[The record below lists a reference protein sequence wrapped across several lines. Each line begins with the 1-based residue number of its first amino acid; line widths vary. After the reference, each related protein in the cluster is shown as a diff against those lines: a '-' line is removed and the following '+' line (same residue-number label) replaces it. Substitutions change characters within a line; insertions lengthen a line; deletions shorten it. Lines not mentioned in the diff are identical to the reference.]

1 MLQMA
6 SECVTQRCALSPRRL
21 GNQVPKN
28 PKGREH
34 RPLPEKITDLSADVL
49 DGTIRLPKFQRD
61 FVWTR
66 QQVLDLLDS
75 IARGYPIGSFLL
87 WKSAVNLASESTI
100 AGLAVETRD
109 DGEETAYLLD
119 GCQRLS
125 TICGALHWEP
135 DGDPESFWNLV
146 YDLED
151 ERFLHRH
158 DLADPPASQV
168 PLRLLD
174 TPAVYFPRLNDLS
187 PELQMRART
196 LFERITG
203 YEVAVVTLQAT
214 PLSEVGRIFERV
226 NTRGTPLATVE
237 LVRAATW
244 RPDFDLLDEIDGI
257 RDALARKHYGLID
270 RKLVLRA
277 IAAAAGKGFTTAN
290 VEELPFLDT
299 LALRSA
305 VSAIHEAARRAV
317 DFLTTE
323 IGTPTAEALPYANQF
338 AVVVELFRQVPRPT
352 SAQYVAMRGWFWRT
366 ALTSYYDGWNT
377 RKMVADLA
385 AIERFRQGAKI
396 IDVQCPPLSTRLW
409 TADQY
414 RRDSA
419 RTKALALMLAAA
431 GPLDLRTGA
440 RIDSGRALAMTNDM
454 QFHHF
459 FPKAWLMRQGTPY
472 EEANLLANIVML
484 TAISNQA
491 VTDYPPAAYL
501 KEEIDFCGEAEM
513 RVDWKACWSP
523 PGPRCGDAG
532 RLQGIRG
539 GARRDAPRMG
549 ERPDRRAAS
558 RGRTRCRRSGS
569 HPARRDGRGRGHQH
583 G

>member
-1 MLQMA
+1 
-6 SECVTQRCALSPRRL
+6 VPRNL
-21 GNQVPKN
+21 
-28 PKGREH
+28 KGREH
-34 RPLPEKITDLSADVL
+34 RPLPEKITDLAADVL
-49 DGTIRLPKFQRD
+49 EGTIRLPKFQRG

-87 WKSAVNLASESTI
+87 WKSPFNLASESSI
-100 AGLAVETRD
+100 AGLGVETFD
-109 DGEETAYLLD
+109 DGEETTYLLD

-125 TICGALHWEP
+125 TICGALHWEHN
-135 DGDPESFWNLV
+135 GDPESFWNLV
-146 YDLED
+146 YDLEE

-158 DLADPPASQV
+158 DLTDPPTSQV
-168 PLRLLD
+168 PLRLLN
-174 TPAVYFPRLNDLS
+174 TPSIFFPRLNDLS
-187 PELQMRART
+187 PELQARAGT

-203 YEVAVVTLQAT
+203 YEVATVVLQAT

-244 RPDFDLLDEIDGI
+244 RPDFDLLDEIDAI
-257 RDALARKHYGLID
+257 RDALARKHYGRID
-270 RKLVLRA
+270 RKLLLRA

-290 VEELPFLDT
+290 IEELPFLDT
-299 LALRSA
+299 SPLRSA
-305 VSAIHEAARRAV
+305 VGATLEAARRAV

-352 SAQYVAMRGWFWRT
+352 SAQYAALRGWFWWT
-366 ALTSYYDGWNT
+366 ALTGYYDGWNSK
-377 RKMVADLA
+377 KMAADLA
-385 AIERFRQGAKI
+385 AIGRFRDGARQ

-414 RRDSA
+414 RRDGA

-454 QFHHF
+454 QYHHF
-459 FPKAWLMRQGTPY
+459 FPKAWLMRHETPF

-491 VTDYPPAAYL
+491 VADYPPAAYL
-501 KEEIDFCGEAEM
+501 KDEIDFCGETEM
-513 RVDWKACWSP
+513 RRRLESLLVSPQAFDAAMQGDYKAFVAARAETLLAWAN
-523 PGPRCGDAG
+523 D
-532 RLQGIRG
+532 LTG
-539 GARRDAPRMG
+539 GL
-549 ERPDRRAAS
+549 RAAEELGANDPEVIL
-558 RGRTRCRRSGS
+558 RGETVEVTDTSS
-569 HPARRDGRGRGHQH
+569 DD
-583 G
+583 

>member
-1 MLQMA
+1 MEMRYATLRSTFA
-6 SECVTQRCALSPRRL
+6 ATGDWVPR
-21 GNQVPKN
+21 N

-34 RPLPEKITDLSADVL
+34 RPLPEKITDLAADVL

-87 WKSAVNLASESTI
+87 WKSTVNLASESTI
-100 AGLAVETRD
+100 ADLAVEARD
-109 DGEETAYLLD
+109 DDEDTTYLLD

-135 DGDPESFWNLV
+135 TGDPESFWNLV
-146 YDLED
+146 YDLEE

-158 DLADPPASQV
+158 DLEEPPASQV

-203 YEVAVVTLQAT
+203 YEVAVVTLQST

-244 RPDFDLLDEIDGI
+244 QPDFDLLDEIDGI
-257 RDALARKHYGLID
+257 RDVLARKHYALID

-277 IAAAAGKGFTTAN
+277 IAAAAGKGFTIAN

-299 LALRSA
+299 VTLRSA
-305 VSAIHEAARRAV
+305 VGAVSDAARRAV

-352 SAQYVAMRGWFWRT
+352 SAQYAAMRGWFWQT
-366 ALTSYYDGWNT
+366 ALTGYYDGWNT

-385 AIERFRQGAKI
+385 AIERFRQGAKT
-396 IDVQCPPLSTRLW
+396 IDVRCPPLSTRLW

-419 RTKALALMLAAA
+419 RTKALALMLAAV
-431 GPLDLRTGA
+431 GPVDLRTGA

-472 EEANLLANIVML
+472 EEANLLANVVML

-491 VTDYPPAAYL
+491 VADDPPAAYL
-501 KEEIDFCGEAEM
+501 KDEIDFCGEAEM
-513 RVDWKACWSP
+513 RRRLESLLISPQAFDAAMQGDYRAFVAARSETLLAWANDLTRGQLPAEEPGTSDPEVIMRGETAEVVDTST
-523 PGPRCGDAG
+523 D
-532 RLQGIRG
+532 
-539 GARRDAPRMG
+539 D
-549 ERPDRRAAS
+549 D
-558 RGRTRCRRSGS
+558 
-569 HPARRDGRGRGHQH
+569 
-583 G
+583 

>member
-1 MLQMA
+1 M
-6 SECVTQRCALSPRRL
+6 
-21 GNQVPKN
+21 
-28 PKGREH
+28 GREH
-34 RPLPEKITDLSADVL
+34 RPLPEKITHLAANVL
-49 DGTIRLPKFQRD
+49 EGTIRLPKFQRD

-87 WKSAVNLASESTI
+87 WKSTVNLASESTI
-100 AGLAVETRD
+100 AGLTVETLD

-135 DGDPESFWNLV
+135 NGDPESFWNLV
-146 YDLED
+146 YDLEE
-151 ERFLHRH
+151 ERFLHRN

-174 TPAVYFPRLNDLS
+174 MPSIYFPRLNGLS
-187 PELQMRART
+187 PELQARART

-203 YEVAVVTLQAT
+203 YEVATVTLQST

-244 RPDFDLLDEIDGI
+244 RSDFDLLDEIDGI
-257 RDALARKHYGLID
+257 RDALARKHYGRID

-277 IAAAAGKGFTTAN
+277 IAAASGKGFTTAN
-290 VEELPFLDT
+290 IEELPFLDT
-299 LALRSA
+299 AVLRSA
-305 VSAIHEAARRAV
+305 VDATREAARHAV

-352 SAQYVAMRGWFWRT
+352 SAQFAVIRGWFWRT
-366 ALTSYYDGWNT
+366 ALTGYYDGWNSK
-377 RKMVADLA
+377 KMASDVA
-385 AIERFRQGAKI
+385 AIQRFRDGARQ
-396 IDVQCPPLSTRLW
+396 IDIQCPPLSTRLW

-414 RRDSA
+414 RRDAA

-454 QFHHF
+454 QYHHF
-459 FPKAWLMRQGTPY
+459 FPKAWLMRHEVSY

-484 TAISNQA
+484 TAISNQGVA
-491 VTDYPPAAYL
+491 DYPPASYL
-501 KEEIDFCGEAEM
+501 KDEIDFCGEAEM
-513 RVDWKACWSP
+513 SRRLESLLVSPQAFEAAMQGDYKAFVAARAETLLAWANDLIDGQRPAEEPSADDPEVILHAETVDVA
-523 PGPRCGDAG
+523 DASTE
-532 RLQGIRG
+532 
-539 GARRDAPRMG
+539 D
-549 ERPDRRAAS
+549 
-558 RGRTRCRRSGS
+558 
-569 HPARRDGRGRGHQH
+569 
-583 G
+583 

>member
-1 MLQMA
+1 MRYAMCGSA
-6 SECVTQRCALSPRRL
+6 VTT
-21 GNQVPKN
+21 GEQVPRY

-34 RPLPEKITDLSADVL
+34 RPLPEKITDLAEEVL
-49 DGTIRLPKFQRD
+49 DGTIRLPRFQRD

-66 QQVLDLLDS
+66 LQVLDLLDS

-87 WKSAVNLASESTI
+87 WRSTVNLASESAI
-100 AGLAVETRD
+100 AGLAVGPRD
-109 DGEETAYLLD
+109 DGDETTYLLD

-135 DGDPESFWNLV
+135 DGDPDSFWNLV
-146 YDLED
+146 YDLEE

-158 DLADPPASQV
+158 ELTDPPASQV

-174 TPAVYFPRLNDLS
+174 APDIYFPRLNELS
-187 PELQMRART
+187 PELQQRGRG
-196 LFERITG
+196 LFVRITG
-203 YEVAVVTLQAT
+203 YEVATVTLQAT

-244 RPDFDLLDEIDGI
+244 QPDFDLLDEIDGI
-257 RDALARKHYGLID
+257 RDVLAHKHYALID

-305 VSAIHEAARRAV
+305 VGAVEEAARRAV

-338 AVVVELFRQVPRPT
+338 AVVVELFHQVPRPT
-352 SAQYVAMRGWFWRT
+352 SAQYAAMRGWFWQT
-366 ALTSYYDGWNT
+366 ALTGYYDGWNT

-385 AIERFRQGAKI
+385 AIERFRQGANM

-409 TADQY
+409 TAEQY

-459 FPKAWLMRQGTPY
+459 FPKAWLMRQETPY

-491 VTDYPPAAYL
+491 VADFPPYAYL
-501 KEEIDFCGEAEM
+501 KDEIDFCGETEM
-513 RVDWKACWSP
+513 RRRLESLLISPQAFDAAMQGDYKAFVAARAETLLAWANDLTRGQLPAEEPGTSDPEVVLRGETVEVVDMNT
-523 PGPRCGDAG
+523 D
-532 RLQGIRG
+532 
-539 GARRDAPRMG
+539 D
-549 ERPDRRAAS
+549 D
-558 RGRTRCRRSGS
+558 
-569 HPARRDGRGRGHQH
+569 
-583 G
+583 

>member
-1 MLQMA
+1 MSRSA
-6 SECVTQRCALSPRRL
+6 SAAT
-21 GNQVPKN
+21 GDQVPRN

-34 RPLPEKITDLSADVL
+34 RPLPEKITDLAEDVL
-49 DGTIRLPKFQRD
+49 DGTIRLPRFQRD

-87 WKSAVNLASESTI
+87 WRSTFDLASESTI
-100 AGLAVETRD
+100 ADLAVEIRD
-109 DGEETAYLLD
+109 DGDETTYLLD

-146 YDLED
+146 YDLEG

-158 DLADPPASQV
+158 DLADPTTSQV
-168 PLRLLD
+168 PLRLLN
-174 TPAVYFPRLNDLS
+174 TPSVYFPRLNDLS
-187 PELQMRART
+187 AELQRRAGA

-203 YEVAVVTLQAT
+203 YEVATVTLQAT

-226 NTRGTPLATVE
+226 NTRGTPLTTVE

-244 RPDFDLLDEIDGI
+244 RPDFDLLEEIDGI
-257 RDALARKHYGLID
+257 RGALARKHYALID
-270 RKLVLRA
+270 RRLALRA
-277 IAAAAGKGFTTAN
+277 IAAAAGKGFTTAH

-299 LALRSA
+299 QALRSA
-305 VSAIHEAARRAV
+305 VDATQEAACRAV

-352 SAQYVAMRGWFWRT
+352 SAQYAAMRGWFWQT
-366 ALTSYYDGWNT
+366 ALTGYYDGWNT
-377 RKMVADLA
+377 KKMAADLA
-385 AIERFRQGAKI
+385 AIERFRQGAKT

-409 TADQY
+409 TAEQY
-414 RRDSA
+414 RRDSS

-440 RIDSGRALAMTNDM
+440 RIDSGRALAMANDM

-459 FPKAWLMRQGTPY
+459 FPKAWLMRQETTY

-501 KEEIDFCGEAEM
+501 KDEIDFCGEIEM
-513 RVDWKACWSP
+513 RRRLESLLISPQAFDAAMQGDYKAFVAARAETLLAWANDLTRGQLP
-523 PGPRCGDAG
+523 AEEAG
-532 RLQGIRG
+532 TSDPEVVLRG
-539 GARRDAPRMG
+539 ETVEVIDSNT
-549 ERPDRRAAS
+549 D
-558 RGRTRCRRSGS
+558 
-569 HPARRDGRGRGHQH
+569 DD
-583 G
+583 

>member
-1 MLQMA
+1 MRYAMLRSTSLA
-6 SECVTQRCALSPRRL
+6 SGGLVPR
-21 GNQVPKN
+21 N
-28 PKGREH
+28 PRGREH
-34 RPLPEKITDLSADVL
+34 RPLPEKITDLAANVL

-87 WKSAVNLASESTI
+87 WKSTVNLASEASI
-100 AGLAVETRD
+100 AGLAVENHD

-135 DGDPESFWNLV
+135 NGDPESFWNLV
-146 YDLED
+146 YDLEE
-151 ERFLHRH
+151 ERFLHRD
-158 DLADPPASQV
+158 DLEDPPAKQV

-174 TPAVYFPRLNDLS
+174 TPSIYFPRLNGLS
-187 PELQMRART
+187 PELQARART

-203 YEVAVVTLQAT
+203 YEVATVTLQSS
-214 PLSEVGRIFERV
+214 PLPEIGRIFERV

-244 RPDFDLLDEIDGI
+244 RPDFDLFDEIDGI
-257 RDALARKHYGLID
+257 RDALARKHYGRID

-277 IAAAAGKGFTTAN
+277 IAAVAGKGFTTAN
-290 VEELPFLDT
+290 IEELPFLDT
-299 LALRSA
+299 AALRSA
-305 VSAIHEAARRAV
+305 VGVTQEAARRTV

-352 SAQYVAMRGWFWRT
+352 SAQYAAIRGWFWEA
-366 ALTSYYDGWNT
+366 ALTGYYEGWNS

-385 AIERFRQGAKI
+385 AIERFGRGAKR
-396 IDVQCPPLSTRLW
+396 IDVQFPPPSTRLW
-409 TADQY
+409 TGDQY

-459 FPKAWLMRQGTPY
+459 FPKAWLIRQGTPF
-472 EEANLLANIVML
+472 EEANQLTNIVML

-491 VTDYPPAAYL
+491 VADYPPAAYL
-501 KEEIDFCGEAEM
+501 KDEIDFCGEVEM
-513 RVDWKACWSP
+513 RRRLESLLVSPQAFDAAMQGDYRAFVSARAETLLAWANDLIGGQRPADEPGADDPEVILRGETVEVVDTST
-523 PGPRCGDAG
+523 D
-532 RLQGIRG
+532 
-539 GARRDAPRMG
+539 D
-549 ERPDRRAAS
+549 
-558 RGRTRCRRSGS
+558 
-569 HPARRDGRGRGHQH
+569 
-583 G
+583 

>member
-1 MLQMA
+1 M
-6 SECVTQRCALSPRRL
+6 PR
-21 GNQVPKN
+21 N
-28 PKGREH
+28 PRGREH
-34 RPLPEKITDLSADVL
+34 RPLPEKITDLAANVL

-87 WKSAVNLASESTI
+87 WKSAVNLASETSI
-100 AGLAVETRD
+100 AGLAVETPD

-135 DGDPESFWNLV
+135 NGDPESFWNLV
-146 YDLED
+146 YGLED

-196 LFERITG
+196 LFERITS
-203 YEVAVVTLQAT
+203 YEVATVTLQAT
-214 PLSEVGRIFERV
+214 PLSEIGRIFERV

-299 LALRSA
+299 RALRSA
-305 VSAIHEAARRAV
+305 VGAIHEAARRAV

-338 AVVVELFRQVPRPT
+338 AVVVELFRQIPRPT
-352 SAQYVAMRGWFWRT
+352 SAQYAAMRGWFWRT
-366 ALTSYYDGWNT
+366 ALTGYYDGWNT

-419 RTKALALMLAAA
+419 RTKALALTLAAA

-459 FPKAWLMRQGTPY
+459 FPKAWLMRQETPY

-491 VTDYPPAAYL
+491 VADYPPAAYL
-501 KEEIDFCGEAEM
+501 KDEIDFCGEVEM
-513 RVDWKACWSP
+513 RRRLESLLVSPQAFDAAMLGDYKAFVAARAETLLAWANDLTGGQRPADEPGADDPEVILRGETVEVVDTST
-523 PGPRCGDAG
+523 D
-532 RLQGIRG
+532 
-539 GARRDAPRMG
+539 D
-549 ERPDRRAAS
+549 
-558 RGRTRCRRSGS
+558 
-569 HPARRDGRGRGHQH
+569 
-583 G
+583 

>member
-1 MLQMA
+1 
-6 SECVTQRCALSPRRL
+6 VPR
-21 GNQVPKN
+21 N

-34 RPLPEKITDLSADVL
+34 RPLPEKVTDLAADVL

-87 WKSAVNLASESTI
+87 WKSSFDLASESAI
-100 AGLAVETRD
+100 AGLEVDTPGDGAET
-109 DGEETAYLLD
+109 TYLLD

-125 TICGALHWEP
+125 TICGALHWEGT
-135 DGDPESFWNLV
+135 GDPESFWNLV
-146 YDLED
+146 YDLEE

-158 DLADPPASQV
+158 DLDEPPVSQV

-174 TPAVYFPRLNDLS
+174 APDEYFPRLNDLP
-187 PELQMRART
+187 PELQARGQA
-196 LFERITG
+196 LFGRITR

-244 RPDFDLLDEIDGI
+244 RPDFDLLDEIDAV
-257 RDALARKHYGLID
+257 RDALARKHYGRID
-270 RKLVLRA
+270 RKLLLRS
-277 IAAAAGKGFTTAN
+277 IAAAAGTGFTTAN
-290 VEELPFLDT
+290 IEELPLLETPVLRTAVGET
-299 LALRSA
+299 L
-305 VSAIHEAARRAV
+305 EAARRAV

-338 AVVVELFRQVPRPT
+338 AAVVELFRQVPKPT
-352 SAQYVAMRGWFWRT
+352 SAQYAAIRGWFWRT
-366 ALTSYYDGWNT
+366 ALTGYYDGWNSK
-377 RKMVADLA
+377 KMAADQA
-385 AIERFRQGAKI
+385 AIERFRHGASQ
-396 IDVQCPPLSTRLW
+396 IDAQCPPLSTRLW

-440 RIDSGRALAMTNDM
+440 RIDAGRALAMTNDM
-454 QFHHF
+454 QYHHF
-459 FPKAWLMRQGTPY
+459 FPKAWLMRQGMPF

-491 VTDYPPAAYL
+491 VADYPPAAYL
-501 KEEIDFCGEAEM
+501 KDEIDFCGEAEM
-513 RVDWKACWSP
+513 RRRLESLLVSP
-523 PGPRCGDAG
+523 QAFDAALEGDYRAFVAARAETLLAWANDLTGGVRVAEDPGAADPEVV
-532 RLQGIRG
+532 RLGETVEV
-539 GARRDAPRMG
+539 RDTST
-549 ERPDRRAAS
+549 D
-558 RGRTRCRRSGS
+558 
-569 HPARRDGRGRGHQH
+569 D
-583 G
+583 

>member
-1 MLQMA
+1 M
-6 SECVTQRCALSPRRL
+6 PR
-21 GNQVPKN
+21 K

-34 RPLPEKITDLSADVL
+34 RPLPEKITDLAADVL

-87 WKSAVNLASESTI
+87 WKSPVNLASESTI
-100 AGLAVETRD
+100 AGLEVD
-109 DGEETAYLLD
+109 NPGGDEETVYLLD

-125 TICGALHWEP
+125 TICGALHWEAKSN
-135 DGDPESFWNLV
+135 PESFWNLV
-146 YDLED
+146 YDLES

-158 DLADPPASQV
+158 DLAEPSATQV

-174 TPAVYFPRLNDLS
+174 TPSKYFPRLNGLPD
-187 PELQMRART
+187 ELQDRARM

-203 YEVAVVTLQAT
+203 YEVATVVLQTT

-270 RKLVLRA
+270 RKLVLRS

-290 VEELPFLDT
+290 IEELPFLDT
-299 LALRSA
+299 SILRMA
-305 VSAIHEAARRAV
+305 VRETLEAARRAV

-338 AVVVELFRQVPRPT
+338 AAVVELFRQVPRPT
-352 SAQYVAMRGWFWRT
+352 SAQYAAIRGWFWRT
-366 ALTSYYDGWNT
+366 ALTGYYDGWNT
-377 RKMVADLA
+377 KKMAADLA
-385 AIERFRQGAKI
+385 AIERFRSGAKE
-396 IDVQCPPLSTRLW
+396 IDVACPPLGTRLW

-431 GPLDLRTGA
+431 RPLDLRTGA
-440 RIDSGRALAMTNDM
+440 RIDAGRALAMTNDM
-454 QFHHF
+454 QYHHF
-459 FPKAWLMRQGTPY
+459 FPKAWLMRQGMPF

-491 VTDYPPAAYL
+491 VADYPPAAYL
-501 KEEIDFCGEAEM
+501 KDEIDFCGEAEM
-513 RVDWKACWSP
+513 RRRLESLLVSP
-523 PGPRCGDAG
+523 QAFDAAIAGDYGAFVAARAETLLAWAIELAGGTRVADDPGGGDPEVV
-532 RLQGIRG
+532 RL
-539 GARRDAPRMG
+539 G
-549 ERPDRRAAS
+549 ETVEVKDTS
-558 RGRTRCRRSGS
+558 T
-569 HPARRDGRGRGHQH
+569 DD
-583 G
+583 

>member
-1 MLQMA
+1 M
-6 SECVTQRCALSPRRL
+6 
-21 GNQVPKN
+21 PKN

-34 RPLPEKITDLSADVL
+34 RPLPEKITDLAAGVL

-87 WKSAVNLASESTI
+87 WKSSFDLASESTI
-100 AGLAVETRD
+100 AGLAVEVP
-109 DGEETAYLLD
+109 DGTEETVYLLD

-125 TICGALHWEP
+125 TICGALHWSGK
-135 DGDPESFWNLV
+135 GDPESFWNLV
-146 YDLED
+146 YDLEH

-158 DLADPPASQV
+158 DLAEPPASQV

-174 TPAVYFPRLNDLS
+174 TPSKYFRRLNAL
-187 PELQMRART
+187 PKELQERADT

-203 YEVAVVTLQAT
+203 YEVATVVLQAT

-257 RDALARKHYGLID
+257 RDALARKHYGRID
-270 RKLVLRA
+270 RKLLLRS
-277 IAAAAGKGFTTAN
+277 IAAAAGTGFTTAN
-290 VEELPFLDT
+290 IEQLPFLDT
-299 LALRSA
+299 PVLRTA
-305 VSAIHEAARRAV
+305 VSETLEAARRAV

-338 AVVVELFRQVPRPT
+338 AAVVELFRQVPRPT
-352 SAQYVAMRGWFWRT
+352 SAQYAAIRGWFWQT
-366 ALTSYYDGWNT
+366 ALSGYYDGWNT
-377 RKMVADLA
+377 KKMAADLA
-385 AIERFRQGAKI
+385 AIERFRHGAKQV
-396 IDVQCPPLSTRLW
+396 DVQSPPLGVRLW

-431 GPLDLRTGA
+431 RPVDLRTGA
-440 RIDSGRALAMTNDM
+440 RIDAGRALAMTNDM
-454 QFHHF
+454 QYHHF
-459 FPKAWLMRQGTPY
+459 FPKAWLMRQGTPF
-472 EEANLLANIVML
+472 EEANLHANIVML

-491 VTDYPPAAYL
+491 VADYPPAAYL
-501 KEEIDFCGEAEM
+501 KDEIDFCGEAEM
-513 RVDWKACWSP
+513 RRRLGTLLISP
-523 PGPRCGDAG
+523 QAFDAAMAGDYRAFVTARAETLLAWANELIGGTRVVESSSPGDPEVT
-532 RLQGIRG
+532 RLGETVEV
-539 GARRDAPRMG
+539 RDTST
-549 ERPDRRAAS
+549 D
-558 RGRTRCRRSGS
+558 
-569 HPARRDGRGRGHQH
+569 D
-583 G
+583 

>member
-1 MLQMA
+1 MA
-6 SECVTQRCALSPRRL
+6 PECATQRRFTHHASGGLVPR
-21 GNQVPKN
+21 N
-28 PKGREH
+28 PRGREH
-34 RPLPEKITDLSADVL
+34 RPVPEKITDLASDVL
-49 DGTIRLPKFQRD
+49 DGTIRLPKFQRG

-75 IARGYPIGSFLL
+75 IARGYPIGSLLL
-87 WKSAVNLASESTI
+87 WRSSFNLASESSI
-100 AGLAVETRD
+100 ANLEVETPD

-135 DGDPESFWNLV
+135 KRDPDSLWNLV
-146 YDLED
+146 YDLQE

-158 DLADPPASQV
+158 DLAEPSASQV

-174 TPAVYFPRLNDLS
+174 TPSTYFPRLNGLS
-187 PELQMRART
+187 AELQERART

-214 PLSEVGRIFERV
+214 SLSEVGRIFERV

-244 RPDFDLLDEIDGI
+244 RPDFDLLDEIDEI
-257 RDALARKHYGLID
+257 RDALGRKHYGRVD
-270 RKLVLRA
+270 RKLLLRA
-277 IAAAAGKGFTTAN
+277 ISAAAGQGFST
-290 VEELPFLDT
+290 EGIEGLPFIESDVLKT
-299 LALRSA
+299 A
-305 VSAIHEAARRAV
+305 VGATYEAACRAV

-323 IGTPTAEALPYANQF
+323 IGTPTAEALPYANQL

-352 SAQYVAMRGWFWRT
+352 SAQYAAIRGWFWRT
-366 ALTSYYDGWNT
+366 ALTGYYEGWNSK
-377 RKMVADLA
+377 RMAADLA
-385 AIERFRQGAKI
+385 AIEHFRDGARN
-396 IDVQCPPLSTRLW
+396 IDVECPPLSTRLW

-440 RIDSGRALAMTNDM
+440 RIDSGRALAMSNDM

-459 FPKAWLMRQGTPY
+459 FPKACLMRQGTPF

-491 VTDYPPAAYL
+491 VADYPPAAYL
-501 KEEIDFCGEAEM
+501 KGEIDFCGEAEM
-513 RVDWKACWSP
+513 RRRLETLLVSPQAFDAAMQGDYEAFLAARAETLLAWANDLTGGQRVAEEPSADDPEVIMRGQTVEVVDTST
-523 PGPRCGDAG
+523 D
-532 RLQGIRG
+532 
-539 GARRDAPRMG
+539 D
-549 ERPDRRAAS
+549 
-558 RGRTRCRRSGS
+558 
-569 HPARRDGRGRGHQH
+569 
-583 G
+583 

>member
-1 MLQMA
+1 MRYATLRSISA
-6 SECVTQRCALSPRRL
+6 AT
-21 GNQVPKN
+21 GDQVPKN

-87 WKSAVNLASESTI
+87 WKSTVNLASESTI

-158 DLADPPASQV
+158 DLADSPASQV

-187 PELQMRART
+187 PELQMRGRT

-257 RDALARKHYGLID
+257 RDALARKHYALID

-277 IAAAAGKGFTTAN
+277 IAAAAGKGFATAN

-299 LALRSA
+299 LALKSA
-305 VSAIHEAARRAV
+305 VGAIQEAARRAV

-338 AVVVELFRQVPRPT
+338 AVVVELFRQLPRPT
-352 SAQYVAMRGWFWRT
+352 SAQYAAMRSWFWRT
-366 ALTSYYDGWNT
+366 ALTGYYDGWNT

-385 AIERFRQGAKI
+385 AVERFRQGAKT

-459 FPKAWLMRQGTPY
+459 FPKAWLMRQEVSY

-484 TAISNQA
+484 TAISNQGVA
-491 VTDYPPAAYL
+491 DYPPAAYL
-501 KEEIDFCGEAEM
+501 KDEMDFCGEAEM
-513 RVDWKACWSP
+513 RRRLESLLVSPQAFDAAMQGDYKAFVSARAETLLAWANDLIGGQRP
-523 PGPRCGDAG
+523 ADEPGADDPEVI
-532 RLQGIRG
+532 LRG
-539 GARRDAPRMG
+539 ETVEVMDTST
-549 ERPDRRAAS
+549 D
-558 RGRTRCRRSGS
+558 
-569 HPARRDGRGRGHQH
+569 D
-583 G
+583 

>member
-1 MLQMA
+1 MDG
-6 SECVTQRCALSPRRL
+6 RCATLRATSAAT
-21 GNQVPKN
+21 GDQVPRN
-28 PKGREH
+28 FSGREH
-34 RPLPEKITDLSADVL
+34 RPLAEKITNLAAQVL

-66 QQVLDLLDS
+66 QQVLDLFDS

-87 WKSAVNLASESTI
+87 WKSTVNLASESTI

-109 DGEETAYLLD
+109 DGEETRYLLD

-135 DGDPESFWNLV
+135 SGDQRSFWNLA
-146 YDLED
+146 YDLEE

-158 DLADPPASQV
+158 DLANPPASQV
-168 PLRLLD
+168 PLRLLVM
-174 TPAVYFPRLNDLS
+174 PALYFPRLNSLPAES
-187 PELQMRART
+187 QKRAQV
-196 LFERITG
+196 LYERITG
-203 YEVAVVTLQAT
+203 YEVAVVTLRET

-257 RDALARKHYGLID
+257 RDALARKHYALID
-270 RKLVLRA
+270 RKLILRA
-277 IAAAAGKGFTTAN
+277 IAAAARKGFTTAN

-299 LALRSA
+299 QALSSA
-305 VSAIHEAARRAV
+305 VGAVKKAAQRAV

-323 IGTPTAEALPYANQF
+323 IGTPTAETLPYPNQF

-352 SAQYVAMRGWFWRT
+352 SAQYAAMRGWFWQT
-366 ALTSYYDGWNT
+366 ALTGYYDGWNT

-385 AIERFRQGAKI
+385 AIERFGQGAKI

-431 GPLDLRTGA
+431 GPLDLR
-440 RIDSGRALAMTNDM
+440 N
-454 QFHHF
+454 
-459 FPKAWLMRQGTPY
+459 
-472 EEANLLANIVML
+472 
-484 TAISNQA
+484 
-491 VTDYPPAAYL
+491 
-501 KEEIDFCGEAEM
+501 
-513 RVDWKACWSP
+513 
-523 PGPRCGDAG
+523 
-532 RLQGIRG
+532 
-539 GARRDAPRMG
+539 
-549 ERPDRRAAS
+549 
-558 RGRTRCRRSGS
+558 
-569 HPARRDGRGRGHQH
+569 
-583 G
+583 